1 MKKLNYFNWR
11 FLLIMIFLIASVTA
25 IFIRVI
31 YLQIDKEN
39 FLKNWGQNQ
48 HIAYREVPS
57 IRGTIYDRNNI
68 PLAISLTHYDL
79 YALRNFSEDDY
90 VKLQNI
96 INIDT
101 SFEKIAAKNKKIL
114 IQKSLSPD
122 VINLIKNSSL
132 HHYEI
137 EIRFS
142 RHYPLADQIAPL
154 VGFSGKD
161 NYGLEGIEKSYNSLL
176 SGQDGREKYFKNR
189 KGEIISKAISTKIQ
203 EPGHDLHLTIDSNIQ
218 FFTYKKLAEAIEEA
232 KAKSGT
238 AIVLD
243 NTSGEILAMAS
254 YPSYNPNN
262 PNRKPQK
269 NGALLDKYEPGSVL
283 KPIAMAKAI
292 DMELINIDDPFDTSP
307 GYISL
312 NNYSISDYK
321 NHGVLKAYE
330 IITYSSQVG
339 ASKIALMLGA
349 DNIIS
354 TYKKFGFSKPI
365 NVNFPS
371 ATFGQINN
379 RENMSDIEI
388 ANLGFGYGLDA
399 SPFQIASAFSV
410 FANEGIYKE
419 FTLIMNDEYK
429 YEEQVISKETAN
441 KILFSLKDVVEN
453 GSGRKA
459 KVSGFNIGGKTG
471 TSHKSEKGGGY
482 AKSIYTAS
490 FAGIAPLESKD
501 LTIFVSIYQ
510 PGLNAYTG
518 GDIAAPL
525 FSEIASDTLNYLG
538 YFESE

>member
-1 MKKLNYFNWR
+1 
-11 FLLIMIFLIASVTA
+11 
-25 IFIRVI
+25 
-31 YLQIDKEN
+31 
-39 FLKNWGQNQ
+39 
-48 HIAYREVPS
+48 
-57 IRGTIYDRNNI
+57 
-68 PLAISLTHYDL
+68 
-79 YALRNFSEDDY
+79 
-90 VKLQNI
+90 
-96 INIDT
+96 
-101 SFEKIAAKNKKIL
+101 
-114 IQKSLSPD
+114 
-122 VINLIKNSSL
+122 
-132 HHYEI
+132 
-137 EIRFS
+137 
-142 RHYPLADQIAPL
+142 
-154 VGFSGKD
+154 
-161 NYGLEGIEKSYNSLL
+161 
-176 SGQDGREKYFKNR
+176 
-189 KGEIISKAISTKIQ
+189 
-203 EPGHDLHLTIDSNIQ
+203 
-218 FFTYKKLAEAIEEA
+218 
-232 KAKSGT
+232 
-238 AIVLD
+238 
-243 NTSGEILAMAS
+243 
-254 YPSYNPNN
+254 
-262 PNRKPQK
+262 
-269 NGALLDKYEPGSVL
+269 
-283 KPIAMAKAI
+283 MAKAI

-339 ASKIALMLGA
+339 ASMIALMLGA

>member
-11 FLLIMIFLIASVTA
+11 FFLIMIFLIASVTA

-79 YALRNFSEDDY
+79 YALRNFSKDDY

-96 INIDT
+96 ITIDT
-101 SFEKIAAKNKKIL
+101 SFENIVAKNKKIL

-122 VINLIKNSSL
+122 VINSIKNSSL

-176 SGQDGREKYFKNR
+176 SGQDGREKYYKNR

-218 FFTYKKLAEAIEEA
+218 FFTYKKLAEAIEET

-243 NTSGEILAMAS
+243 NASGEILAMAS

-339 ASKIALMLGA
+339 ASRVALMLGA

-354 TYKKFGFSKPI
+354 TYKKFGFS
-365 NVNFPS
+365 
-371 ATFGQINN
+371 
-379 RENMSDIEI
+379 
-388 ANLGFGYGLDA
+388 
-399 SPFQIASAFSV
+399 
-410 FANEGIYKE
+410 
-419 FTLIMNDEYK
+419 
-429 YEEQVISKETAN
+429 
-441 KILFSLKDVVEN
+441 
-453 GSGRKA
+453 
-459 KVSGFNIGGKTG
+459 
-471 TSHKSEKGGGY
+471 
-482 AKSIYTAS
+482 
-490 FAGIAPLESKD
+490 
-501 LTIFVSIYQ
+501 
-510 PGLNAYTG
+510 
-518 GDIAAPL
+518 
-525 FSEIASDTLNYLG
+525 
-538 YFESE
+538 

>member
-1 MKKLNYFNWR
+1 
-11 FLLIMIFLIASVTA
+11 MIFLIASVTA

-96 INIDT
+96 ITIDT

-176 SGQDGREKYFKNR
+176 SGQDGREKYYKNR
-189 KGEIISKAISTKIQ
+189 KGDIISKAISTKIQ

-218 FFTYKKLAEAIEEA
+218 FFTYKKLAEAIEET

-410 FANEGIYKE
+410 FANEGVYKE

-429 YEEQVISKETAN
+429 YEERVISKETAN

-459 KVSGFNIGGKTG
+459 KVPGFNIGGKTG

-490 FAGIAPLESKD
+490 FAGIAPLDSKD